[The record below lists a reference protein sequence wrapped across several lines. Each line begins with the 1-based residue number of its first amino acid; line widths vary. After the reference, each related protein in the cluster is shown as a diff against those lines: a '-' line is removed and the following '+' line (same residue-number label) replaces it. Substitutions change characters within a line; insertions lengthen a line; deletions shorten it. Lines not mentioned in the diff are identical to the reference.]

1 MLSNPTQHR
10 LAIYVKNTADYDL
23 IMFPLGTSIQIM
35 GITLKTSTLGHIPI
49 IVTYKPPQHQPQAY
63 LHNLEKATQPVLK
76 AFQNIMILG
85 DFNMIPEN
93 PHFLDFLRRHQL
105 KQLVTSPTHT
115 LGATL
120 DFIITSVPVQQV
132 TVKPVPF
139 STIALCVQHWTH
151 N

>member
-1 MLSNPTQHR
+1 M
-10 LAIYVKNTADYDL
+10 
-23 IMFPLGTSIQIM
+23 M
-35 GITLKTSTLGHIPI
+35 GITLKTSTLGHIPV

-63 LHNLEKATQPVLK
+63 LRNLEKATQPIQK
-76 AFQNIMILG
+76 AFQNIIILG

-93 PHFLDFLRRHQL
+93 PHFLRRHQL

-120 DFIITSVPVQQV
+120 DFIIPSVPVQQV

-139 STIALCVQHWTH
+139 SDHHILCATLDTH